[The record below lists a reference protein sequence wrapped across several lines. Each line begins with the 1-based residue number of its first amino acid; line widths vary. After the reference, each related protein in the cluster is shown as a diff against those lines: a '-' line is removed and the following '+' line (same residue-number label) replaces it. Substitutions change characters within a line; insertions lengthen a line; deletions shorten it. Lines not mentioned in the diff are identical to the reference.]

1 MKSVRK
7 YRLWYFFSNIMEER
21 FLLGISVLSSFSQEE
36 NVVLLQ
42 SREHSLL
49 RYFCLQMYY
58 FLLFKGQVTKAII
71 NEQEIEFQMINQ
83 NAAYESN
90 FICRFISQ
98 APLLNLIYPDLISK
112 KSFTNIVDL
121 AGIYSNVCLFLNE
134 LNIWK
139 MN

>member
-1 MKSVRK
+1 
-7 YRLWYFFSNIMEER
+7 
-21 FLLGISVLSSFSQEE
+21 
-36 NVVLLQ
+36 
-42 SREHSLL
+42 
-49 RYFCLQMYY
+49 MYY

-71 NEQEIEFQMINQ
+71 NEQEMEFQMINQ